1 MHPRFAR
8 LRERHASEVSEGR
21 AAGLSERGVNF
32 TFPSLSYLDEFL
44 RAATDRY
51 DQVSNPDGSC
61 CLCVAENRLS
71 FKAADGGAS
80 IQGWLHDPAHR
91 RAVPENP
98 WAHYDDFAGCAEFR
112 DNLASF
118 LSSHFT
124 SIRIA
129 SADVVVGT
137 GAGAVLEMLFTSIA
151 AAGDAVL
158 VPAPYYAAFEND
170 LSIRAGLFVV
180 PVTTKAPHFAVT
192 TAALDAA
199 AAAAERDG
207 RRVAAV
213 LLTSP
218 HNPTGV
224 IYSAGALREVNAWCA
239 ARERCHLVSD
249 EIYALSV
256 HSAAEGERFVSVA
269 EVCEGALGDF
279 VHVVYG
285 MSKDFCSSG
294 FRVGVL
300 ITQNEA
306 LKRALAT
313 LGYFHGISQL
323 AQHALAPLLVDSEF
337 LAAYFAANQ
346 RRLARQLAVVRE
358 LARSLPGAS
367 STGGV
372 NEAKAGLF
380 CWLDLRRFLKSPTF
394 EGERQLFAELAR
406 DCKVVLTPGKD
417 CAAEEP
423 GFFRCCFAASSEAE
437 LREAFLRMKTH
448 FLAERESSII
458 LT

>member
-1 MHPRFAR
+1 MHPRFEQ
-8 LRERHASEVSEGR
+8 LRETHTSSVSVGR

-51 DQVSNPDGSC
+51 DVVSNPDGAC

-91 RAVPENP
+91 RAIPENP

-112 DNLASF
+112 NSIASF
-118 LSSHFT
+118 LSTHFT
-124 SIRIA
+124 SIRVA
-129 SADVVVGT
+129 AADVVVGS
-137 GAGAVLEMLFTSIA
+137 GAGAILEMLFTSIA
-151 AAGDAVL
+151 SAGDAVL

-192 TAALDAA
+192 ASALDIA

-207 RRVAAV
+207 HRVAAV

-256 HSAAEGERFVSVA
+256 HSEGERFVSVV

-285 MSKDFCSSG
+285 LSKDFCTSG

-306 LKRALAT
+306 LKRALGT

-337 LAAYFAANQ
+337 LTAYFAANQ
-346 RRLARQLAVVRE
+346 RRLAHQLAVVKE
-358 LARSLPGAS
+358 LARLLPGAS
-367 STGGV
+367 GTGGV
-372 NEAKAGLF
+372 NDAKAGLF
-380 CWLDLRRFLKSPTF
+380 CWLDLRRFLTAPTF
-394 EGERQLFAELAR
+394 ESERQLFAELAR
-406 DCKVVLTPGKD
+406 ECRVVLTPGKD

-448 FLAERESSII
+448 FSKERD
-458 LT
+458 TQ